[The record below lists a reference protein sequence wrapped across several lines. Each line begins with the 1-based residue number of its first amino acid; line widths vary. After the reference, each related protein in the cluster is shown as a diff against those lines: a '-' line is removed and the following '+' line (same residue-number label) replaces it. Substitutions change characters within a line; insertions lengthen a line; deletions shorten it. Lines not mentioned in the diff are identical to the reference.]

1 MGIGEK
7 IKVARREIGFTQEE
21 VAESLMVS
29 RQTISNWE
37 NGRSLPDIVSVI
49 KMSELY
55 KVSLDELLKGD
66 HEMMEKIEKDTKL
79 IKSEKKVVR
88 YAFVSIA
95 VGIILLVLGAI
106 FEGNQVIDFLNGA
119 VPWILLGL
127 AFLFAILYL
136 DKQNLQL

>member
-7 IKVARREIGFTQEE
+7 IKAARTEIGLTQEQA
-21 VAESLMVS
+21 AENLMVS

-37 NGRSLPDIVSVI
+37 NGKSLPDIVSVI

-55 KVSLDELLKGD
+55 KISLDELLKGD
-66 HEMMEKIEKDTKL
+66 HVMMEKIEKDMKL
-79 IKSEKKVVR
+79 VKAEKKVVR
-88 YAFVSIA
+88 YGFLSVAIGVVI
-95 VGIILLVLGAI
+95 LVLGAI
-106 FEGNQVIDFLNGA
+106 FEGNPVIDFLNGA

-136 DKQNLQL
+136 DKQKE